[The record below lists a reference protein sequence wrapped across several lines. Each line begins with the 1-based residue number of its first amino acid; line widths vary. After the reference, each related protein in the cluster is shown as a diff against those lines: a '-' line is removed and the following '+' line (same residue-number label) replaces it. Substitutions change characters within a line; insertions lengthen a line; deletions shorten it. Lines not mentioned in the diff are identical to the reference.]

1 MGREVWKAFTEE
13 KFTKKYPPPGGLI
26 VTALWWFP
34 VGVQIEHGLKDLS
47 LRQEFSTP
55 VYGTSVHN
63 TGGDEGDEYGLLEC
77 LHSVVVKMIEA
88 SGWIAVS
95 SFLVISYVNNV
106 VVSPMNEA
114 AMCKRSRDAVVLRRM

>member
-1 MGREVWKAFTEE
+1 LFGVMV
-13 KFTKKYPPPGGLI
+13 
-26 VTALWWFP
+26 VSS
-34 VGVQIEHGLKDLS
+34 GVQIEHGLKDLS

-55 VYGTSVHN
+55 VYGISVHN

-106 VVSPMNEA
+106 VSVQ
-114 AMCKRSRDAVVLRRM
+114 